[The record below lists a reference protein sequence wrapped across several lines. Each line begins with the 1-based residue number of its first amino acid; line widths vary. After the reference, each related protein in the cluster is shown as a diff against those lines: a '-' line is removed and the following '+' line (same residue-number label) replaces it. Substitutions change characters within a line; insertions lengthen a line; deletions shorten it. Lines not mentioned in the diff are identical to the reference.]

1 MNTARLRPVLG
12 ALLLVLT
19 AAGCSSGSGGSGGGT
34 STGSPMPSASPSA
47 AVSPS
52 ASTSASPSASA
63 SASGS
68 ASASSAASSAATA
81 VRVTIKEFT
90 FGPDKFTVSPGATVT
105 VVNEDSTAHTL
116 TATGSGGFDSGTIGA
131 GKTATFT
138 APTAPGSYPF
148 ICELHQFMK
157 GTLTVA

>member
-1 MNTARLRPVLG
+1 MNAPRLRPALG
-12 ALLLVLT
+12 ALLLALT
-19 AAGCSSGSGGSGGGT
+19 AVACSSGSGDGGPASGT
-34 STGSPMPSASPSA
+34 PTPTPAVSSSAASPSA
-47 AVSPS
+47 ASPSPS
-52 ASTSASPSASA
+52 ASSPSA
-63 SASGS
+63 
-68 ASASSAASSAATA
+68 AASSPAAS
-81 VRVTIKEFT
+81 VRVSIKEFT

-116 TATGSGGFDSGTIGA
+116 TATGQGGFDSGTIGG

-148 ICELHQFMK
+148 ICTLHQFMK